1 MRALTN
7 NGSNTDIVTFSPHLR
22 VSDPLAAYWLRQVT
36 VRLRREVCWC
46 RHERGVPAGPGTAPL
61 PPFLDKPSESLD
73 LHRQWQE
80 KQAFFAG
87 DATAKYLGQQLNAP
101 PPDAGQEPVRGSFGW
116 VVRHLHLDRTAAF
129 VLALGLAGVFDSALG
144 SVVSLC
150 LNDPMQ
156 TRPTLAL
163 AQKLWDEPEQ
173 VLRLADP
180 AHPLFRFGLIQP
192 IPPLSTDS
200 VSFIQW
206 ETPIAVP
213 ALVANQLLLPDTP
226 LPMALT
232 PITGHNPNQA
242 NNNKNNKGKVT
253 HDKTKKNS
261 VPSVTS
267 VAKINFMAAPK
278 TAKTDSSLH
287 LRQVRAALNS
297 RPDNRLRIV
306 PVSTKGGS
314 AALETLRAVAA
325 EEGLEIVQCSA
336 LPGLIENRNFLETL
350 CTYCWLK
357 GVHLYLGEEAA
368 PLVTGNNDPHYHQSM
383 IPWLSVQAVPMV
395 IFLNTA
401 GQRHL
406 KNIPSHLLLPKIEV
420 PGFTFRQRSSLW
432 RELLASKAKEL
443 EPVID
448 ECSRRFRYE
457 KETIRRIAEGIKA
470 LPGPLSADD
479 LLAACR
485 THLELDLGDLAQPVI
500 PRFKEEALILPH
512 HQHQQFLEVLNAM
525 RSLTRVHYEWGT
537 ARAWNESGISVLFAG
552 PPGTGKTMAA
562 EILALELD
570 LPIFRIDLSQVV
582 NKYIGE
588 TEKNLKRLFDAADIS
603 DMVLFFD
610 EADSLFGRRTEVKD
624 AHDRYANLEISY
636 LLERMERFKGLAILA
651 TNRKKDL
658 DEAFLRRLRYIIDFP
673 YPGSEERKNIWQQV
687 IPAAVDRSAI
697 DIDFLALQ
705 FQLTG
710 GHIRSIVFNACL
722 QAAQDKPQIHPQ
734 QGTTGAGVQE
744 TNRSGTFKG
753 VLSMEHIIRAVK
765 REFDKM
771 DRVVNRDLFGPYAGI
786 LEKMETK
793 N

>member
-1 MRALTN
+1 MRALTD
-7 NGSNTDIVTFSPHLR
+7 NGGNMDIVTFSPHLR
-22 VSDPLAAYWLRQVT
+22 VSDPLAAFWLRQVT

-61 PPFLDKPSESLD
+61 PPFVDKSSESLGM
-73 LHRQWQE
+73 HRQWE
-80 KQAFFAG
+80 KKQAFFAE
-87 DATAKYLGQQLNAP
+87 DPTARYLGQQLKVP
-101 PPDAGQEPVRGSFGW
+101 SPEAGHESVRGSFGW
-116 VVRHLHLDRTAAF
+116 VVRQLNLDRTAAF

-144 SVVSLC
+144 SIVSLC

-173 VLRLADP
+173 VLKLADP

-192 IPPLSTDS
+192 VLATSTDS
-200 VSFIQW
+200 FTFIEW

-213 ALVANQLLLPDTP
+213 ALVADQLLSPGTP
-226 LPMALT
+226 LPKALT
-232 PITGHNPNQA
+232 PVTG
-242 NNNKNNKGKVT
+242 
-253 HDKTKKNS
+253 KNS
-261 VPSVTS
+261 KKDKKGTGQKSGPY
-267 VAKINFMAAPK
+267 P
-278 TAKTDSSLH
+278 H
-287 LRQVRAALNS
+287 LRQVKVALNS
-297 RPDNRLRIV
+297 MPDNRLRIV
-306 PVSTKGGS
+306 PVSAKGGA
-314 AALETLRAVAA
+314 AALETLRTVAMD
-325 EEGLEIVQCSA
+325 EGLEIVQCGA
-336 LPGLIENRNFLETL
+336 MPDLLENRNFLKTL
-350 CTYCWLK
+350 STYCWLK

-368 PLVTGNNDPHYHQSM
+368 PLVIGNNDAHQHQSM
-383 IPWLSVQAVPMV
+383 IPWLNVQAVPIV
-395 IFLNTA
+395 IFLNTV
-401 GQRHL
+401 GRRRL
-406 KNIPSHLLLPKIEV
+406 KNIPSHLLLPKIDV

-432 RELLASKAKEL
+432 RELLTGKAKGL
-443 EPVID
+443 GTGID
-448 ECSRRFRYE
+448 ECARRFRYE
-457 KETIRRIAEGIKA
+457 KETIRRIAEGIMT
-470 LPGPLSADD
+470 LPGPLTADD

-485 THLELDLGDLAQPVI
+485 AHLELDLGDLAQPVT
-500 PRFKEEALILPH
+500 PRFKEEILILPH

-562 EILALELD
+562 EILALQLD

-658 DEAFLRRLRYIIDFP
+658 DDAFLRRLRYIIDFP
-673 YPGSEERKNIWQQV
+673 YPGIEERKNIWQQV
-687 IPAAVDRSAI
+687 IPATVDRSAL

-722 QAAQDKPQIHPQ
+722 QAAQDKQ
-734 QGTTGAGVQE
+734 QAP
-744 TNRSGTFKG
+744 NSPNKSGTLKG
-753 VLSMEHIIRAVK
+753 VLSMEHVIRAVK

-771 DRVVNRDLFGPYAGI
+771 DRVVNRDLFGPYARI
-786 LEKMETK
+786 VEEMETCG
-793 N
+793 

>member
-1 MRALTN
+1 MRALTDN
-7 NGSNTDIVTFSPHLR
+7 RSNTDIVTFSPRLR

-61 PPFLDKPSESLD
+61 PPFVDKPSESLGM
-73 LHRQWQE
+73 HRQWE
-80 KQAFFAG
+80 AKQAFFVA
-87 DATAKYLGQQLNAP
+87 DSTARYLGQQLEAP
-101 PPDAGQEPVRGSFGW
+101 PPDTGQEPARGSFGW
-116 VVRHLHLDRTAAF
+116 VVRYLDLDRTAAF
-129 VLALGLAGVFDSALG
+129 VLALGLAGVFDSAVG

-192 IPPLSTDS
+192 IPATSTDS
-200 VSFIQW
+200 FSHIEW
-206 ETPIAVP
+206 EIPIAVP
-213 ALVANQLLLPDTP
+213 ALVADHLLSPGAP
-226 LPMALT
+226 LPRVLT
-232 PITGHNPNQA
+232 PVNEI
-242 NNNKNNKGKVT
+242 NNKKNKKG
-253 HDKTKKNS
+253 
-261 VPSVTS
+261 
-267 VAKINFMAAPK
+267 
-278 TAKTDSSLH
+278 TDQESDPYSH

-297 RPDNRLRIV
+297 GPDNRLRIV
-306 PVSTKGGS
+306 PVSAGGGS
-314 AALETLRAVAA
+314 AALETLRAIAA
-325 EEGLEIVQCSA
+325 DEGLEIVQCSA
-336 LPGLIENRNFLETL
+336 LPGLIENRNFLKTL
-350 CTYCWLK
+350 STYCWLK
-357 GVHLYLGEEAA
+357 GVHLYFGEEAA
-368 PLVTGNNDPHYHQSM
+368 PLVTGNDDTHHPQSL
-383 IPWLSVQAVPMV
+383 IPWLAVQAVPII

-401 GQRHL
+401 GKQRL
-406 KNIPSHLLLPKIEV
+406 KNIPSHLLLPKIDV
-420 PGFTFRQRSSLW
+420 PGITFRQRSLLW
-432 RELLASKAKEL
+432 RELLAEKAKEL
-443 EPVID
+443 GPVID

-457 KETIRRIAEGIKA
+457 KETIRRIAEGIEA

-485 THLELDLGDLAQPVI
+485 AHLELDLGDLAQPVT
-500 PRFKEEALILPH
+500 PRFKKEPLILPH
-512 HQHQQFLEVLNAM
+512 HQYQQFLEVLNAM

-562 EILALELD
+562 EILALQLD

-588 TEKNLKRLFDAADIS
+588 TEKNLKRLFDAADVS
-603 DMVLFFD
+603 DMILFFD

-658 DEAFLRRLRYIIDFP
+658 DDAFLRRLRYIIDFP
-673 YPGSEERKNIWQQV
+673 FPGPEERASIWLQV
-687 IPAAVDRSAI
+687 IPGSVDYSDI
-697 DIDFLALQ
+697 DIDFLAYR

-722 QAAQDKPQIHPQ
+722 QAAQCHTQ
-734 QGTTGAGVQE
+734 T
-744 TNRSGTFKG
+744 RSKKGKEKGIYKG
-753 VLSMEHIIRAVK
+753 VLTMEHVIPAVK

-771 DRVVNRDLFGPYAGI
+771 ERSMSLDQFGPYAAI
-786 LEKMETK
+786 VEKMEK
-793 N
+793 KSE